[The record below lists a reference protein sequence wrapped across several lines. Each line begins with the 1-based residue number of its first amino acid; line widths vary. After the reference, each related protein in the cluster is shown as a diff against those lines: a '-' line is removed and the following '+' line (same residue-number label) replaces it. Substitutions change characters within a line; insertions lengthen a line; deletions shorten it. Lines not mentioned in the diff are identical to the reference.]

1 MSVKSFD
8 PSQGG
13 EVVRCGL
20 LKKFKTSR
28 KKWFVLRAETPESSA
43 RLEYYDSEKKF
54 NNGLPPKRSIPL
66 RTCFN
71 INRRNDTKYKHVI
84 ALYTKDDCF
93 CVVLESEEDLDV
105 WLKDLLSLQHGEEA
119 VDGETPR
126 PTFEHVWQ
134 VTLLNRGLGTNRIG
148 PYRLCLTDKT
158 LTLIKKDENGVLDLQ
173 LTNIRSCGSLRN
185 YFFLEVGRSSHL
197 GAGELW
203 MDSDDPNIAQNIH
216 TTIFHAM
223 TTNTKKEELEPRSR
237 VRSSSATES
246 SKPNN
251 AVNRTRQGASGV
263 QRTHVFSQDNPNT
276 STTIETQTQVVPVS
290 NNTVTAAAPHSI
302 GGGATWSGN
311 ICHQRTQSLPLT
323 AHPTT
328 NAPLTD
334 NTPLHPSSTRAPTTS
349 AKRSNQ
355 SSKCIMGGR
364 ERCDSMPSRPRTTSE
379 GTHPIPTW
387 RLITSHHRSHGRDIS
402 HSPPSGSPV
411 SPPSVG
417 CSTDSTGSSYSLT
430 DEVDVC
436 TECPEPIRYSMP
448 LTPDEAIAE
457 EDCPE
462 SPCGIY
468 ESYVPMAPPSSDD
481 GYVDMSPRCP
491 HNATSPTVSMSSV
504 TSGTPSTDIRFSD
517 YPLDKVSSY
526 FASED
531 DDARPARAYSVGSRP
546 ETCRSKRH
554 IELAGTPENARVRAF
569 SVGSKTKKG
578 PTRVLPPHYPH
589 AGAKSSSAPLLSNYR
604 THSSHSSIGPMDDLM
619 EMDFSR
625 SNTGSSTNSG
635 YMEMK
640 PGVAKIPSGYVEM
653 KPGVDLRNAK
663 SDVSPY
669 VDMSGSSPARNN
681 IASPQ
686 EEYNSFVDM
695 RQYHRLSSHEQAR
708 NNNYM
713 DMDQRK
719 YRTHS
724 TSSNTRVST
733 SPSSYHWNDYM
744 DMSGNQP
751 KRSERGS
758 FSSQLSSSPNV
769 PSVSPKNGDY
779 SPLNLYSQDSAKP
792 SENQTKTP
800 EGYVEMTPG
809 SVKHQ
814 RQSSLDS
821 TQVIRGNEDYT
832 NMSLG
837 LGAAKKKMIAKKEK
851 ARSQPISINSTTA
864 GSQVTKNS
872 SSPISVS
879 SLLGRKSSTGTPPRM
894 HLPISSWSTSPYS
907 SLPRQKPRKDSN
919 SNSKDSSSS
928 SITTPSSSSTIFPMS
943 LNSPSSPM
951 KPPSKTETPSAL
963 KLPAALLNAIYKTNN
978 KSAVARPAAED
989 YTVMDFE
996 TNKNKSV
1003 KMDDIPSDYVNYSPA
1018 AKTPIVIPSKVEL
1031 MDETPGDYAVMK
1043 PGMIEARTMNL
1054 PLQNTSSSGNTSPL
1068 VIDLSCIGI
1077 DETQAKV
1084 FRPIKEDVRL
1094 GSSSPRPGDVV
1105 PTKLS
1110 EDSRTT
1116 GTATA
1121 QGVESPYETWRST
1134 ECVSPAAKISR
1145 PNSVNSDAINST
1157 SPRPNLG
1164 SNEKSRPSSVASD
1177 TSKGAT
1183 SRPSS
1188 TSSELCSSSSTLLG
1202 SRPESVNSDQIRPDS
1217 AAGQPVTVKT
1227 DIQLHYAR
1235 LDLAQAEEDGSR
1247 SPRTTKSS
1255 PGDAASQTQC
1265 EPAFFYAEIDFKKS
1279 EGLKHSN
1286 QSLPS
1291 NAKVQH

>member
-8 PSQGG
+8 PNHGG

-71 INRRNDTKYKHVI
+71 INKRNDTKYKHVI

-93 CVVLESEEDLDV
+93 CVVLESEEDLDA

-119 VDGETPR
+119 MDGETPR

-263 QRTHVFSQDNPNT
+263 QRTHVFSQ
-276 STTIETQTQVVPVS
+276 
-290 NNTVTAAAPHSI
+290 
-302 GGGATWSGN
+302 G
-311 ICHQRTQSLPLT
+311 
-323 AHPTT
+323 
-328 NAPLTD
+328 
-334 NTPLHPSSTRAPTTS
+334 
-349 AKRSNQ
+349 
-355 SSKCIMGGR
+355 IMGGR

-379 GTHPIPTW
+379 GPHPITTW
-387 RLITSHHRSHGRDIS
+387 RFTTSHHRSHGRDIS

-417 CSTDSTGSSYSLT
+417 CSTDSTGSSYSLA

-436 TECPEPIRYSMP
+436 TECPEPMRYSVP

-462 SPCGIY
+462 SVTYLNSIY

-526 FASED
+526 LASED

-554 IELAGTPENARVRAF
+554 VELAGTPENSRVRAF

-578 PTRVLPPHYPH
+578 LIRVLPPHYPH

-640 PGVAKIPSGYVEM
+640 PGVAKTPSGYVEM
-653 KPGVDLRNAK
+653 KPGVDLRTN
-663 SDVSPY
+663 STSNVSPY
-669 VDMSGSSPARNN
+669 VDMSGSSPARNH
-681 IASPQ
+681 ITSPH

-719 YRTHS
+719 HRTHS
-724 TSSNTRVST
+724 SSSNTRVST
-733 SPSSYHWNDYM
+733 SPSSYPWSDYM

-769 PSVSPKNGDY
+769 VSVSPKNGDY
-779 SPLNLYSQDSAKP
+779 SPLNLYSQDLPKP
-792 SENQTKTP
+792 AEKEAKTP
-800 EGYVEMTPG
+800 DGYVEMTPG

-821 TQVIRGNEDYT
+821 TQVNKGNEDYT

-837 LGAAKKKMIAKKEK
+837 LGAAKKKVVAKKEK

-864 GSQVTKNS
+864 SFQVTKNS

-928 SITTPSSSSTIFPMS
+928 SVTTPSSSSTIFPMS

-951 KPPSKTETPSAL
+951 KPTSKAETPSGL
-963 KLPAALLNAIYKTNN
+963 KLPAALLNAIYKNNN
-978 KSAVARPAAED
+978 KSSVGKPAADD

-996 TNKNKSV
+996 TNKSKPV
-1003 KMDDIPSDYVNYSPA
+1003 KMDDSPSDYVNYSPA
-1018 AKTPIVIPSKVEL
+1018 AKTPVVIPSKVEV
-1031 MDETPGDYAVMK
+1031 MDETPGDYALMK
-1043 PGMIEARTMNL
+1043 PGVVETRTMNL
-1054 PLQNTSSSGNTSPL
+1054 PLLNTSSSGNTSPL
-1068 VIDLSCIGI
+1068 VNDLSSFGI
-1077 DETQAKV
+1077 DETQAKC

-1116 GTATA
+1116 GTATTE
-1121 QGVESPYETWRST
+1121 GVESPYEMWRST

-1157 SPRPNLG
+1157 SPRPSLG
-1164 SNEKSRPSSVASD
+1164 STEKSRPSSVASD
-1177 TSKGAT
+1177 TSKGAA

-1188 TSSELCSSSSTLLG
+1188 TSSELCSSSSTLIG

-1247 SPRTTKSS
+1247 SPRTAKGS
-1255 PGDAASQTQC
+1255 PSDAGSQTQC

-1279 EGLKHSN
+1279 EGLKHSG